1 METLIQHF
9 FDCDHYIEAIP
20 IPGGNIND
28 TFEVKV
34 IHDGQL
40 QSWLLQRLNH
50 HVFKAPETVMENL
63 KKVADHLR
71 SSNYPYQIPVPVPTK
86 QGKYLYED
94 GDGNYWRLFPF
105 IQQAFVPEGQITP
118 EIASQAA
125 RAYGAFASALSDFP
139 VELLAET
146 IPGFHDTMKRWAY
159 FEAVLSQD
167 LVGRK
172 SSVTREID
180 ALMGLKPVFEQ
191 VAQLKASGALPLRVT
206 HNDTKAGNILFD
218 RDTRRPVAVID
229 LDTVM
234 PGTILSDFGDM
245 VRTFTPD
252 HPEGYD
258 GPLTCRADILK
269 AIHEGF
275 LSETAHFLTST
286 EQEHLLLGGLWITG
300 EQALRF
306 LSDYLA
312 GDTYYK
318 IQYPDHNLVRARNQ
332 LSLCAA
338 LGASARG
345 MN

>member
-1 METLIQHF
+1 MQTLLQHF
-9 FDCDHYIEAIP
+9 FDCDHYISAVP

-28 TFEVKV
+28 TYEVRV
-34 IHDGQL
+34 VQQGQP

-50 HVFKAPETVMENL
+50 HVFQTPEAVMENL
-63 KKVADHLR
+63 KKVADHLHG
-71 SSNYPYQIPVPVPTK
+71 SQYPYAVPAPMPTK
-86 QGKYLYED
+86 QGDYLHKD
-94 GDGNYWRLFPF
+94 ADGNYWRVFPF
-105 IQQAFVPEGQITP
+105 IPNAFVPEGQVTP
-118 EIASQAA
+118 DIAKQAA
-125 RAYGAFASALSDFP
+125 QTYGAFANALRDFP
-139 VELLAET
+139 VGLLAET

-167 LVGRK
+167 LMGRK
-172 SSVTREID
+172 SSVTQEID

-206 HNDTKAGNILFD
+206 HNDTKAGNILFN
-218 RDTRRPVAVID
+218 RDTHRPVAVID

-258 GPLTCRADILK
+258 GPVTCRADILK

-312 GDTYYK
+312 GDAYYK

-332 LSLCAA
+332 LSLCTA
-338 LGASARG
+338 LGARG
-345 MN
+345 MG